1 MTKQHPHTSEFDQV
15 AFARPPLTEVAL
27 ALQVAAGSIS
37 IETAGEFVRSLKG
50 AYPKQQQQP
59 LAAPMEETFD
69 QIPGVN
75 LFDLQLNP
83 QQFFGRTWL
92 LNEDDS
98 MLVQIQHDRVVL
110 NWRALS
116 TDAEYPRYDQLR
128 RQLGEL
134 AAVLIAAAKQS
145 DDALSFNMAEVTYI
159 NAIVPNSAAESTGHP
174 DLAGVL
180 KSTCK
185 LPDDSFLAEPEDAQ
199 YEARWR
205 IPATALGAEGDDAV
219 LPVGRLMV
227 LVSPGLSAADN
238 APIYVMR
245 LTARVFPNGD
255 DLDAAAK
262 AMDVCHEWVVRGFEA
277 LTTEQ
282 MQETWEKEKAK

>member
-1 MTKQHPHTSEFDQV
+1 MTKQHQHTSAFDQV

-27 ALQVAAGSIS
+27 ALQVGAGSIS
-37 IETAGEFVRSLKG
+37 IETAGEFVGRLKD
-50 AYPKQQQQP
+50 AYPKRQQQP
-59 LAAPMEETFD
+59 LALPMEETFD

-83 QQFFGRTWL
+83 HPFFGRTWL

-116 TDAEYPRYDQLR
+116 TDSEYPRYDKLR
-128 RQLGEL
+128 ERLCEL
-134 AAVLIAAAKQS
+134 ARILIALAEHS
-145 DDALSFNMAEVTYI
+145 GDTLSFNMAEVTYI
-159 NAIVPNSAAESTGHP
+159 NAIVPANEPGSTGHP

-180 KSTCK
+180 RSTAM
-185 LPDDSFLAEPEDAQ
+185 LPKDSFLDEPEDAQ

-205 IPATALGAEGDDAV
+205 IPASELGAEGDQEN
-219 LPVGRLMV
+219 LPVGRLMI
-227 LVSPGLSAADN
+227 LASPGLSAADN

-245 LTARVFPNGD
+245 LTARVFPNGH
-255 DLDAAAK
+255 DLDAATSAL
-262 AMDVCHEWVVRGFEA
+262 DVCHEWVVRGFDA

-282 MQETWEKEKAK
+282 MQASWGKEQTK